1 MKMLVVCG
9 SGLGSSFMIEMNVK
23 DVLKDLSAEG
33 IEVEHSDLGSATSD
47 MADLF
52 ICGKDLADAASG
64 LGELVV
70 LDNILDEN
78 ELKEKIGDKLK
89 EKGVL

>member
-23 DVLKDLSAEG
+23 DVLKDLGVDG

-47 MADLF
+47 MADIF
-52 ICGKDLADAASG
+52 ICGKDLEDPVSG
-64 LGELVV
+64 LGELIV
-70 LDNILDEN
+70 LDNILDEE
-78 ELKEKIGDKLK
+78 ELKEKIGAKLK
-89 EKGVL
+89 EKGLL